1 MMGGKSNSKFG
12 VLVNVG
18 LAVIFLLLFSLLY
31 FYSTIFD
38 GDVSRKAESWSAF
51 GSFFGGVFGPV
62 ISLVTLFAL
71 LRTIQLQKELLVTQS
86 TEFDAL
92 SSLQSEQLIETK
104 LSDYKTHQLQLL
116 HQQVS
121 MFEQMQDRYNKEGER
136 IVATTKDFYGT
147 KSAAIIKL
155 DEAIVEMEDAIGKLI
170 KLSIKVSLTTYTSIE
185 QIRSD
190 VSEGL
195 ESIHPFFAE
204 INIPIVGS

>member
-1 MMGGKSNSKFG
+1 MDIKKNNKSQFG
-12 VLVNVG
+12 FLINVG

-38 GDVSRKAESWSAF
+38 GDVSRRAESWSAF

-86 TEFDAL
+86 TEFEAL
-92 SSLQSEQLIETK
+92 SSLQSEQLSETK

-116 HQQVS
+116 HQQTA
-121 MFEQMQDRYNKEGER
+121 MLEQMQDRYNREAER
-136 IVATTKDFYGT
+136 VFLHTTEFNGT
-147 KSAAIIKL
+147 KAAALQNMDK
-155 DEAIVEMEDAIGKLI
+155 AIADSEYKISMLI
-170 KLSIKVSLTTYTSIE
+170 KLSIKVSLTTYQTIE
-185 QIRSD
+185 QIRID

-195 ESIHPFFAE
+195 KSIDPLFVESDIG
-204 INIPIVGS
+204 N

>member
-1 MMGGKSNSKFG
+1 MASRKSNKSQFD
-12 VLVNVG
+12 VVVNVG
-18 LAVIFLLLFSLLY
+18 LAIIFALLGSLLY
-31 FYSTIFD
+31 FYFNVFD
-38 GDVSRKAESWSAF
+38 GDISRKPDSWSAF

-92 SSLQSEQLIETK
+92 SALQSEQLSETK

-121 MFEQMQDRYNKEGER
+121 MFEQMQDRYNKEGEM
-136 IVATTKDFYGT
+136 IAATKDFYGT
-147 KSAAIIKL
+147 RTTAILKL
-155 DEAIVEMEDAIGKLI
+155 NKAIAETEDAISKLI
-170 KLSIKVSLTTYTSIE
+170 KLSIRVSLTTYTTVD
-185 QIRSD
+185 QVRTD

-204 INIPIVGS
+204 INAPVVGS

>member
-1 MMGGKSNSKFG
+1 MDIKKNNKSQFG
-12 VLVNVG
+12 FLINVG

-38 GDVSRKAESWSAF
+38 GDVSRRAESWSAF

-86 TEFDAL
+86 TEFEAL
-92 SSLQSEQLIETK
+92 SSLQSEQLSETK

-116 HQQVS
+116 HQQTA
-121 MFEQMQDRYNKEGER
+121 MLEQMQDRYNGEAER
-136 IVATTKDFYGT
+136 IFLHTTEFHGT
-147 KSAAIIKL
+147 KAAALQNMDK
-155 DEAIVEMEDAIGKLI
+155 AIADSEYKISMLI
-170 KLSIKVSLTTYTSIE
+170 KLSIKVSLTTYQTIE
-185 QIRSD
+185 QIRID

-195 ESIHPFFAE
+195 KSIDPLF
-204 INIPIVGS
+204 VGSDIGN

>member
-1 MMGGKSNSKFG
+1 MDIKKNNKSQFG
-12 VLVNVG
+12 FLINVG

-38 GDVSRKAESWSAF
+38 GDVSRRAESWSAF

-86 TEFDAL
+86 TEFEAL
-92 SSLQSEQLIETK
+92 SSLQSEQLSETK

-116 HQQVS
+116 HQQTA
-121 MFEQMQDRYNKEGER
+121 MLEQMQDRYNGEAER
-136 IVATTKDFYGT
+136 IFLHTTEFHGT
-147 KSAAIIKL
+147 KAAALQNMDK
-155 DEAIVEMEDAIGKLI
+155 AIADSEYQISMLI
-170 KLSIKVSLTTYTSIE
+170 KLSIKVSLTTYQTIE
-185 QIRSD
+185 QIRND

-195 ESIHPFFAE
+195 KSIDPLFVESDIG
-204 INIPIVGS
+204 N

>member
-1 MMGGKSNSKFG
+1 MMDIKKNNKSQFG
-12 VLVNVG
+12 FLINVG

-38 GDVSRKAESWSAF
+38 GDVSRRAESWSAF

-86 TEFDAL
+86 TEFEAL
-92 SSLQSEQLIETK
+92 SSLQSEQLSETK

-116 HQQVS
+116 HQQTA
-121 MFEQMQDRYNKEGER
+121 MLEQMQDRYNGEAER
-136 IVATTKDFYGT
+136 IFLHTTEFHGT
-147 KSAAIIKL
+147 KAAALQNMDK
-155 DEAIVEMEDAIGKLI
+155 AIADSEYQISMLI
-170 KLSIKVSLTTYTSIE
+170 KLSIKVSLTTYQTIE
-185 QIRSD
+185 QIRND

-195 ESIHPFFAE
+195 KSIDPLFVESDIG
-204 INIPIVGS
+204 N